1 LRRAA
6 PAPPTLPSRQQE
18 EEHMR
23 RRMLAARVSAVAI
36 VALACLPV
44 GAQIYKCPVG
54 SGYSL
59 QQSPCAGLGQSGGRL
74 LVLPNG
80 HTAPVA
86 VPISASGSASGS
98 ASDVPKLGRVLG
110 RTPLPSSEVAGKP
123 N

>member
-1 LRRAA
+1 
-6 PAPPTLPSRQQE
+6 
-18 EEHMR
+18 MR
-23 RRMLAARVSAVAI
+23 RRMLAHRVAGLV

-44 GAQIYKCPVG
+44 CAQIYKCPEG
-54 SGYSL
+54 NGFTL

-80 HTAPVA
+80 NRGPVA
-86 VPISASGSASGS
+86 VAMSASGS

-110 RTPLPSSEVAGKP
+110 RTPLPSSDMAAKA